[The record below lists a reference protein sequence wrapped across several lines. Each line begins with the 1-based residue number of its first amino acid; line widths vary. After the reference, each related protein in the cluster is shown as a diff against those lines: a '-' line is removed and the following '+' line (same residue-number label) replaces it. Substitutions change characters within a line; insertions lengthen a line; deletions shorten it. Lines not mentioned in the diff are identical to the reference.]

1 MVKRPRVLERTS
13 SKSSFLHPKH
23 VKTCSMP
30 LADISACLEL
40 VSYCPSLL
48 QLQPSLIQLI
58 PSTRNSVPE
67 NTKQKCSLLLIACIS
82 DVSAAHNYGS
92 LLVPSIYS
100 WRNKG
105 RGFSSVSIQRKAHL
119 FLFRSLFCWV
129 PWLSHLENVMI
140 SPGSQF

>member
-30 LADISACLEL
+30 LADISACWAL
-40 VSYCPSLL
+40 VPYCPSLL
-48 QLQPSLIQLI
+48 QLQPSLIKLI

-67 NTKQKCSLLLIACIS
+67 NNKQKCSLLLIACIS

-92 LLVPSIYS
+92 LLVTL
-100 WRNKG
+100 
-105 RGFSSVSIQRKAHL
+105 HL
-119 FLFRSLFCWV
+119 FLKKYGQTLQLSIHPEKSPSLAVSKQKLQPFL
-129 PWLSHLENVMI
+129 LS
-140 SPGSQF
+140 SPAPLP